1 VRRALHQ
8 VLELR
13 DGEEVEAGSPVII
26 EGEVACGVDLVPYF
40 KHADVVAENKLTL
53 TEFLIS
59 SLTNYNIESPYSFY
73 ASARSI

>member
-1 VRRALHQ
+1 MRRALQQ

-26 EGEVACGVDLVPYF
+26 EGEVACGVDCVPYF
-40 KHADVVAENKLTL
+40 KHADVVADNKL

-59 SLTNYNIESPYSFY
+59 SLTKSCMLESNT
-73 ASARSI
+73 